1 MLTLD
6 PQPGSL

>member
-6 PQPGSL
+6 YV

>member
-6 PQPGSL
+6 